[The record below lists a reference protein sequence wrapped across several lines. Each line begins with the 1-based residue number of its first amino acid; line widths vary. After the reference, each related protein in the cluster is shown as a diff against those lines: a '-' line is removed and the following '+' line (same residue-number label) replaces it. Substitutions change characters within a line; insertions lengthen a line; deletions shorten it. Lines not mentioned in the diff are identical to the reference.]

1 MDQLIVFLDAHW
13 ILVTA
18 FLVVLS
24 VAVRYEIS
32 RGGTGISS
40 QQLTNMVNNEEALVL
55 DVRDEKDYK
64 AGHITHSVNI
74 PNAKLVDRIT
84 ELDKYKGKPIIITC
98 AVGQHSGSAG
108 RQLRAAGHEKLY
120 RLEGGI
126 SSWSGDSLPL
136 VK

>member
-1 MDQLIVFLDAHW
+1 MEQFIEFVDANW
-13 ILVTA
+13 MLVTA

-32 RGGTGISS
+32 RGGSAISS
-40 QQLTNMVNNEEALVL
+40 QQLTNMVNNDEAVVL
-55 DVRDEKDYK
+55 DVRDEKEFN
-64 AGHITHSVNI
+64 AGHITHSINI
-74 PNAKLVDRIT
+74 PSTKMANRVT
-84 ELDKYKGKPIIITC
+84 ELDKYKGKPIIIAC
-98 AVGQHSGSAG
+98 AMGQHSGSAG

-126 SSWSGDSLPL
+126 SSWKGESLPL